1 MLINKSDKEKSFLL
15 ENGEHHRK
23 QGPQSSQVKKKKNC
37 RPSELKI
44 YFYCC
49 AGIFPYTVFPWVML
63 AVENKT

>member
-1 MLINKSDKEKSFLL
+1 MLINKSDEAKSFFS

-23 QGPQSSQVKKKKNC
+23 QGPQSSRVKKKNY
-37 RPSELKI
+37 RSSEFKI

-49 AGIFPYTVFPWVML
+49 AGICPYTVFPWVML

>member
-1 MLINKSDKEKSFLL
+1 MVNTT
-15 ENGEHHRK
+15 ENRDRRVFE
-23 QGPQSSQVKKKKNC
+23 SKKKNY
-37 RPSELKI
+37 RPSKFKI